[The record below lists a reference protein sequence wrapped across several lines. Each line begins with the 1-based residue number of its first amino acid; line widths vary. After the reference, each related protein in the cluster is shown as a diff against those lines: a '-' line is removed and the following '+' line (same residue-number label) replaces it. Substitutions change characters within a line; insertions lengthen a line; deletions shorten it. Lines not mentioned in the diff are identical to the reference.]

1 MYLNK
6 CLYNLKM
13 IATIAPGQKICT
25 RDEYIS
31 QEPISNVAGMYRMRA
46 DGRDKMITRVHDIV
60 HACIEIADRII
71 ESHYLVVKP
80 KGEIKIEY
88 ATMRTQRIGELR
100 TIWGRLGDSKHGIE
114 GQNQT
119 YPGDARIGHA
129 IQELITYIDEART
142 RIRIALQS
150 VDEQVW

>member
-13 IATIAPGQKICT
+13 IATIAPGQKMCT

-71 ESHYLVVKP
+71 ESRYLVLKP
-80 KGEIKIEY
+80 NGAEMQF
-88 ATMRTQRIGELR
+88 ATMRLRRIGELR
-100 TIWGRLGDSKHGIE
+100 EIWGRLGESKHGIE
-114 GQNQT
+114 GQTQT
-119 YPGDARIGHA
+119 YPGDAKIGHA
-129 IQELITYIDEART
+129 IQELITYIDESRT

-150 VDEQVW
+150 IDEELW